1 MNSNGLDLLPAPAA
15 SERLDESALR
25 GGSVTERRGGAA
37 QARVPATPT
46 APAPA
51 RVPLRPAPAP
61 AEAPGPDAPRRPFT
75 AARPV
80 EPGPSAEVAPA
91 ARGRLL
97 FEVDVSS
104 GLRTRP
110 LQCFENSLA
119 FGAEEWTYEEI
130 ESICYQLYRFR
141 MGLNPLSEV
150 YEFTLRTRAG
160 RTERVRLVAAFL
172 SSRSVKGDTDLLFQ
186 AMVSLLHDRV
196 GRSRNLRYLS
206 QLRAGETVRFGSIRL
221 HRSGVRVRRGLFVR
235 ELAWDDVAGAEF
247 VHGMVVVH
255 RTLRDGGTKRCGSVS
270 MSVDNAVLLSDLLPL
285 AVERFGRRANRAR
298 RHASA

>member
-1 MNSNGLDLLPAPAA
+1 MARLGQATAHGALHDLLDDFDDFPAIL
-15 SERLDESALR
+15 SRRSRSRLTHSFRNFLAGVGLPHFVD
-25 GGSVTERRGGAA
+25 
-37 QARVPATPT
+37 
-46 APAPA
+46 
-51 RVPLRPAPAP
+51 
-61 AEAPGPDAPRRPFT
+61 
-75 AARPV
+75 
-80 EPGPSAEVAPA
+80 
-91 ARGRLL
+91 LL

-221 HRSGVRVRRGLFVR
+221 HRSGVRVRRGPFVR